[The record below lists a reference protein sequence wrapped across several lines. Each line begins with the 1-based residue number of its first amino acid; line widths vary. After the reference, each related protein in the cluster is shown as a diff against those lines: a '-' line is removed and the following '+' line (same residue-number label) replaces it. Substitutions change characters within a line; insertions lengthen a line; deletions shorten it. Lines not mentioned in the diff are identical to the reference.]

1 MPSDDL
7 LLDAG
12 FLVLLVALAVGLVAI
27 ANRRVALNGP
37 TVIPNARELL
47 LRCREELAAR
57 VPDDSPLVCEC
68 GHDINSHVVL
78 DRGACHLLDCPCHA
92 WRQVQ

>member
-7 LLDAG
+7 LLD
-12 FLVLLVALAVGLVAI
+12 VG
-27 ANRRVALNGP
+27 VALNGP

-47 LRCREELAAR
+47 LRCREALAAR

-92 WRQVQ
+92 WRQVKQRSLYRDHCRSSLR